1 MQDNIIEGR
10 LNDIPYRTSPPLLF
24 VYTES
29 AALVAGAYD
38 WPVGGKASFTPTRPI
53 NANSLYLFKT
63 MDFACDVDQADFQS
77 AISTQMNFS
86 MYLQSDAGA
95 NALREPIP
103 LVKYYNT
110 MPYILNILGT
120 ELLGEAYQNSSGIT
134 PAQGFSFNRLL
145 GDVNGTLTQTPTLI
159 GKASITATVVFTVQ
173 EITDKNF
180 IKDFVD
186 RSEAAMSAQR
196 GADSRNAKGVW
207 S

>member
-10 LNDIPYRTSPPLLF
+10 IGDIPYRTSPPLLF
-24 VYTES
+24 VYTEV
-29 AALVAGAYD
+29 AALSAGVYN
-38 WPVGGKASFTPTRPI
+38 WPVGGKAAFTPSRPI
-53 NANSLYLFKT
+53 NPNSLYLFNT
-63 MDFACDVDQADFQS
+63 MDFACDIDQADYQS

-95 NALREPIP
+95 PSLREPIP

-110 MPYILNILGT
+110 IPYVLNILGT
-120 ELLGEAYQNSSGIT
+120 ELLGEAYQNSSGIS
-134 PAQGFSFNRLL
+134 PAQGYSFNRLM
-145 GDVNGTLTQTPTLI
+145 GDINGTLTQTPTLI
-159 GKASITATVVFTVQ
+159 GKASITATLVFSVQ

-186 RSEAAMSAQR
+186 RSEASITVK
-196 GADSRNAKGVW
+196 SNSKGVW